1 MTTSKVYITK
11 QKLEELIAQM
21 LHEQDQY
28 PKPIYSTLV
37 ALLTIII
44 FAVMV
49 VVLLLIVVVA
59 IAYVFVSWIDI
70 IIGKYIIKRIFK

>member
-21 LHEQDQY
+21 FHEQDQY

-37 ALLTIII
+37 ALLTLII
-44 FAVMV
+44 FVVMAAI
-49 VVLLLIVVVA
+49 VLLIAVVA
-59 IAYVFVSWIDI
+59 VAYLFVSWIDI

>member
-21 LHEQDQY
+21 LKEQDQY
-28 PKPIYSTLV
+28 PKPIFTILV

-44 FAVMV
+44 MAVAAV
-49 VVLLLIVVVA
+49 ILLLIVVTALMYLLVGW
-59 IAYVFVSWIDI
+59 VDI